1 MHTAKTNFWFF
12 VSLVLIEVSVISINF
27 KLSKNGVNVTKIEK
41 SEVLLMSQPTSGI
54 WNEVTS
60 IYTTNVI

>member
-54 WNEVTS
+54 WNEVTT
-60 IYTTNVI
+60 IYTTNFI

>member
-12 VSLVLIEVSVISINF
+12 VSLILIEVSVISINF

-54 WNEVTS
+54 WNEVTT

>member
-54 WNEVTS
+54 WNEVTT

>member
-12 VSLVLIEVSVISINF
+12 VSLVLIEVSAISINF

-54 WNEVTS
+54 WNEVTT

>member
-12 VSLVLIEVSVISINF
+12 VSLVLIEVSVISINL

-54 WNEVTS
+54 WNEVTT
-60 IYTTNVI
+60 IYTTNFI

>member
-1 MHTAKTNFWFF
+1 MKTNFRFF
-12 VSLVLIEVSVISINF
+12 VSLVLIEVSVISINL

-54 WNEVTS
+54 
-60 IYTTNVI
+60 